1 MNELASKLFRTFFR
15 SKKYL
20 KTKKLEM
27 FKVIS
32 KLENFRDFLSKSEGN
47 PWFCVQ
53 LNGVLD
59 PEPIPNLEHQ
69 KVLTTKCA
77 EFADHL
83 DTSVTPYI

>member
-1 MNELASKLFRTFFR
+1 
-15 SKKYL
+15 
-20 KTKKLEM
+20 M

-69 KVLTTKCA
+69 KVLTQFCA
-77 EFADHL
+77 QFPDHL
-83 DTSVTPYI
+83 DTSVGLYI

>member
-1 MNELASKLFRTFFR
+1 
-15 SKKYL
+15 
-20 KTKKLEM
+20 M

-69 KVLTTKCA
+69 KVLTQLCA
-77 EFADHL
+77 QFPDHL
-83 DTSVTPYI
+83 DTSVGPYIRLCSTKIHFHCP

>member
-1 MNELASKLFRTFFR
+1 
-15 SKKYL
+15 
-20 KTKKLEM
+20 M

-59 PEPIPNLEHQ
+59 PEPIPNLAAE
-69 KVLTTKCA
+69 KVSTQTLCA
-77 EFADHL
+77 VLPTHFQL
-83 DTSVTPYI
+83 PNQGQS